1 MNPTPALSAG
11 ASVTTAA
18 ITSAPSPS
26 LLLIEREP
34 GGAITYVAIGMDPP
48 AAIDMLRRALIHV
61 VAQHHSLAT
70 VPAPAAI
77 FPTTAAPSNTP
88 DPSDPSPIPP
98 LRVPKDLPKTT
109 RGKPGPKPGTR
120 RRKVDVEADLE
131 F

>member
-1 MNPTPALSAG
+1 MNPI
-11 ASVTTAA
+11 TTAA

-70 VPAPAAI
+70 VPTHAAI
-77 FPTTAAPSNTP
+77 VPNGHTPSDPSN
-88 DPSDPSPIPP
+88 PSDPSPIPP
-98 LRVPKDLPKTT
+98 LRVRKDLPKTSSAT
-109 RGKPGPKPGTR
+109 VRGKPGPKPGAR
-120 RRKVDVEADLE
+120 RRKVDVEAEME

>member
-1 MNPTPALSAG
+1 
-11 ASVTTAA
+11 
-18 ITSAPSPS
+18 

-48 AAIDMLRRALIHV
+48 AAIDMLRRALIHI

-77 FPTTAAPSNTP
+77 LPNNGHTSSAPSN
-88 DPSDPSPIPP
+88 PSDTSDCASPRTSPRPP
-98 LRVPKDLPKTT
+98 CATNPA
-109 RGKPGPKPGTR
+109 PKPGTR
-120 RRKVDVEADLE
+120 RRKVDVEAEME